1 MEENKQKF
9 RELEKLISELRKMFD
24 VAKGA
29 QITEVKKI
37 AEGYFGKLSKAL
49 EAGLGPQTLNAV
61 IPSNVNAIWRA
72 FNEIRKYFITGD
84 PSRDQDSK
92 IDRLSETLDEKFN
105 EIKDMIEAI
114 EFRIDDEKNNPTKA
128 VAAIRNFYEKDPEK
142 DEESAVQVINDEFAK
157 QLQRNITNQIKEDL
171 FRKVNSNFY
180 DIDPKRRDVIRKEM
194 LKVLE
199 NGELQQK
206 ITRVFETKQIVKIDD
221 MPLNISDE
229 GMEDNTLTCYRSYCR
244 ARGIDL
250 NELLRKEQE
259 EKLGKKQEQKQETKK
274 SDKDKTE
281 EDFKTFE
288 TEINN
293 AVSRE
298 SNKEKDEKNKQS
310 LDAFFIE

>member
-37 AEGYFGKLSKAL
+37 AEGVFGKLAKAL

-72 FNEIRKYFITGD
+72 FNEIKRYFITGD
-84 PSRDQDSK
+84 PNRDQDSK

-128 VAAIRNFYEKDPEK
+128 VAAVRNFYEPNPEK
-142 DEESAVQVINDEFAK
+142 EDEKSAVQIIDDEFAK
-157 QLQRNITNQIKEDL
+157 QLQRSLTNHMKEDL
-171 FRKVNSNFY
+171 LRKVNSDFY
-180 DIDPKRRDVIRKEM
+180 DIDPKRRDIIRKEI

-199 NGELQQK
+199 SGELQPK
-206 ITRVFETKQIVKIDD
+206 VTKVFETKRVVKIEDV
-221 MPLNISDE
+221 PLDISDS
-229 GMEDNTLTCYRSYCR
+229 GMEENVLTCYRSYCK

-250 NELLRKEQE
+250 NKLLSEEQE
-259 EKLGKKQEQKQETKK
+259 EKQGKKQEKETKK
-274 SDKDKTE
+274 IDKDKTA

-298 SNKEKDEKNKQS
+298 SNKENKQI
-310 LDAFFIE
+310 LDSNVIE